1 METLNEII
9 KECQNR
15 YSKCS
20 LKLRNK
26 PQTHIH
32 KMNPKEK
39 KVLIKKNKIIMNLQ
53 ISGIVRIFAFGRSA
67 DFFESFVGVDSNV
80 LHADLA
86 RT

>member
-1 METLNEII
+1 METLNKII

-15 YSKCS
+15 DSKCS
-20 LKLRNK
+20 LKRRNK

-53 ISGIVRIFAFGRSA
+53 ISGIVRIFALKHIYKM
-67 DFFESFVGVDSNV
+67 EMKMLIKIIVKK
-80 LHADLA
+80 
-86 RT
+86 

>member
-26 PQTHIH
+26 PQTHNY
-32 KMNPKEK
+32 KMKLKEK
-39 KVLIKKNKIIMNLQ
+39 KMLFEIM
-53 ISGIVRIFAFGRSA
+53 
-67 DFFESFVGVDSNV
+67 
-80 LHADLA
+80 
-86 RT
+86 